1 MPYYIYRVTPVG
13 PIRQLAKITQFEA
26 FKEASTEAKRLR
38 RESELRAGRAD
49 QDHLRLQRAAGRGT
63 AERAARRGADDRR
76 GLLTLMAPSA
86 NRRK

>member
-38 RESELRAGRAD
+38 RESEL
-49 QDHLRLQRAAGRGT
+49 
-63 AERAARRGADDRR
+63 
-76 GLLTLMAPSA
+76 APGEQIKTIFAS
-86 NRRK
+86 N